1 MADLIKVN
9 TSRLDADLREIGDRI
24 REIRKLVGD
33 LQDHNRVLDG
43 MWDGPASEAFKT
55 SFAADIKALEEVI
68 KMLDGINRYE
78 DNAKNKYNQC
88 EQKVG
93 DLVSQIHVR

>member
-9 TSRLDADLREIGDRI
+9 TNRLNADLGDIGDHI
-24 REIRKLVGD
+24 RGIQMLIKD
-33 LQDHNRVLDG
+33 LYDHNRVLDG
-43 MWDGPASEAFKT
+43 MWDGPASKAFKA
-55 SFAADIKALEEVI
+55 SFAADIKALEEVV
-68 KMLDGINRYE
+68 KVLEGINRYE
-78 DNAKNKYNQC
+78 DNARKKYDQC